1 VLGADGEA
9 TARRFAQAVSQD
21 MHAEEAETLA
31 GVNVLRGGLAQL
43 ACRTHD
49 RVQAGDH
56 LIIIGEVLDVR
67 VRDGA
72 GLTFFRG
79 GYGEIAGPAD

>member
-1 VLGADGEA
+1 
-9 TARRFAQAVSQD
+9 
-21 MHAEEAETLA
+21 MK
-31 GVNVLRGGLAQL
+31 VLRGGLAQL

-49 RVQAGDH
+49 RKQAGDH

-72 GLTFFRG
+72 ALTFFRS